1 MAAPSTHEILTATE
15 NMAVRE
21 MLGNEALMSGLRK
34 IFAFDAK
41 FHAESLENEAL
52 SAQPNTHIM
61 IQHSSRCR
69 SAREFVTTI
78 KTRLEGLT
86 VKQR

>member
-1 MAAPSTHEILTATE
+1 MAQPSTFDILTGAE
-15 NMAVRE
+15 SMAVRE
-21 MLGNEALMSGLRK
+21 MLGNELVMNGLRK

-78 KTRLEGLT
+78 KMRLETLT